1 MMPVRN
7 NNQNWFPSIF
17 NDFFDNDWIAKVNTA
32 APAINV
38 IESDKSYK
46 VEVAAPGM
54 TKEDFNIH
62 LDENDELV
70 ISMEKK
76 NQQEEKDDKKRY
88 LRREFSY
95 SKFQQ
100 SLVLPDNVDK
110 DKIGASVADG
120 VLCIELPKI
129 TEDKRVKMRRAIEI
143 Q

>member
-110 DKIGASVADG
+110 EKIGASVSDG

-129 TEDKRVKMRRAIEI
+129 TDDERVKMRRAIEI